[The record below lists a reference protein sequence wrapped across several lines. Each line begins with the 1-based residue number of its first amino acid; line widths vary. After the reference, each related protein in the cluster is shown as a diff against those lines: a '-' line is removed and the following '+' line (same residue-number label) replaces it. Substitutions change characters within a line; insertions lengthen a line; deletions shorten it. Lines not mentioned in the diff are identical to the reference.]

1 MPSQNLI
8 SDCTELAARIEA
20 ATPSR
25 LRDILLCIDL
35 QIALADDAIT
45 LNFDSSKVAQHL
57 YPNLNVSERN
67 ANVKI
72 SIAMTLAKRGQELR
86 LVFASNEP
94 VQTKR
99 IDAKL
104 IGLIA
109 KAEAA
114 YLTLSSSES
123 VPSNQ
128 RPHLARLA
136 RLKFLAPDIITAI
149 LEGRQPAMLSS
160 RKVLRATGI
169 PHCWKAQRVFFGFE

>member
-1 MPSQNLI
+1 
-8 SDCTELAARIEA
+8 
-20 ATPSR
+20 
-25 LRDILLCIDL
+25 ILLGVNL
-35 QIALADDAIT
+35 QIKLADDAIS
-45 LNFDSSKVAQHL
+45 LSFDASKLAEHL
-57 YPNLNVSERN
+57 YPKLNVSGSDT
-67 ANVKI
+67 NVTI

-86 LVFASNEP
+86 LVFASSEP

-99 IDAKL
+99 IDTKL

-114 YLTLSSSES
+114 YFTLASGET
-123 VPSNQ
+123 VPSKQ

-160 RKVLRATGI
+160 RKLLRATGI